1 MDNTDVLQTL
11 TVNMLWAA
19 GFVALEYVCVL
30 LAVLAD
36 LWSGWRKA
44 GRRMERRTSRG
55 LRRTVDKIARY
66 FNALIALTVVDI
78 MIIAGVAYLRSV
90 EDWNIPIFPV
100 CTLIGSVALALI
112 EVKSICEN
120 ASEKGDIQDAAV
132 LLKRILSSASV
143 AEILAWLDRNRGSE
157 TNK

>member
-1 MDNTDVLQTL
+1 
-11 TVNMLWAA
+11 
-19 GFVALEYVCVL
+19 
-30 LAVLAD
+30 
-36 LWSGWRKA
+36 
-44 GRRMERRTSRG
+44 
-55 LRRTVDKIARY
+55 
-66 FNALIALTVVDI
+66 

-157 TNK
+157 SNT